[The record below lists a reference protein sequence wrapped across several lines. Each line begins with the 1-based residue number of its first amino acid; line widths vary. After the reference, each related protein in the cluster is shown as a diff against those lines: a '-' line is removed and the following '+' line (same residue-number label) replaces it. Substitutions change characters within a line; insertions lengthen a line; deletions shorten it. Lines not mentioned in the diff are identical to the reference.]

1 MQVKEALRTLHPDTC
16 FLNHEDHE
24 RRNTMHDTGCTM
36 QVKEASLTL
45 FPDPYTLFFR
55 ISHSSFIRFGVG
67 R

>member
-1 MQVKEALRTLHPDTC
+1 MMQVKEALRTLHPDTC

-45 FPDPYTLFFR
+45 FPDTCTLFF
-55 ISHSSFIRFGVG
+55 
-67 R
+67 